1 MRLKKLKT
9 LGVVVKK
16 GKREAAALAAQIEQL
31 AKSRKIKVVTE
42 GKGSTLDQIAAASDL
57 VVVVGG
63 DGTFLTIARRMARRS
78 VPILG
83 VNLGQL
89 GFLTEIKKDEAL
101 ATLEEIFSSR
111 QARVS
116 ERVMLEVELERKGK
130 VVSKGL
136 VVNDAVISKGAI
148 ARMIEV
154 QVTCNGHWV
163 HRVRA
168 DGMIIATPTG
178 STAYSLAAGGPI
190 LAPSLPVMILSP
202 ICPHALTQRP
212 LVVADQDEI
221 VLELEDRPGS
231 VILTLDGQEIEH
243 LKPGDRIH
251 VKKSPG
257 RKLLLV
263 SSPARD
269 YFTLL
274 REKFKFGMRA

>member
-16 GKREAAALAAQIEQL
+16 GKREATSLADQISQL
-31 AKSRKIKVVTE
+31 ARRHKLKVLRDDDGISLE
-42 GKGSTLDQIAAASDL
+42 RIAETSDL

-63 DGTFLTIARRMARRS
+63 DGTFLTIARKMEKRA
-78 VPILG
+78 VPIFG
-83 VNLGQL
+83 INLGQL

-101 ATLEEIFSSR
+101 ATLEQVLKTR
-111 QARVS
+111 AVRVS
-116 ERVMLEVELERKGK
+116 ERVMLEVLLERDGK
-130 VVSKGL
+130 KISRGL

-154 QVTCNGHWV
+154 HVTCGGHWV

-168 DGMIIATPTG
+168 DGVIIATPTG

-190 LAPSLPVMILSP
+190 LAPGLPVMILSP

-212 LVVADQDEI
+212 LVVADHDEL

-231 VILTLDGQEIEH
+231 VILTLDGQEIEN
-243 LKPGDRIH
+243 LKPGDRVH
-251 VKKSPG
+251 VKKSSG
-257 RKLLLV
+257 KKLLLV
-263 SSPARD
+263 SSAARD